1 MLFGMIGMASSQDFS
16 WGLNSSIGVSK
27 SFSGYSSLSSTSYY
41 YFENAYG
48 QTEYLSIDNLKAK
61 NFSIGLSAQYRLL
74 KKMSIG
80 IELNYYR
87 NVLSDNSMQM
97 DFVADYLNSY
107 YTATAYFTNSITRS
121 SIQPI
126 LLLDFNITDNFHLY
140 GGLGMDVWSN
150 YKSKFELKSME
161 RYGAELNDIP
171 LYTDDEELSN
181 LQNNAFNNSLSWR
194 YSNLSTVYGFYYQMN
209 NIKIGYRHY
218 GAGIGKGIHQLT
230 LGYDI
235 GRYKYQ

>member
-1 MLFGMIGMASSQDFS
+1 M
-16 WGLNSSIGVSK
+16 
-27 SFSGYSSLSSTSYY
+27 
-41 YFENAYG
+41 
-48 QTEYLSIDNLKAK
+48 KAK
-61 NFSIGLSAQYRLL
+61 NFSIGLNAQYRLL
-74 KKMSIG
+74 KRMSIG

-97 DFVADYLNSY
+97 DFVADYFNSY
-107 YTATAYFTNSITRS
+107 YTATAYFTNSITRN

-126 LLLDFNITDNFHLY
+126 LLLDFNITDNFHFY
-140 GGLGMDVWSN
+140 GGIGFDVWSN
-150 YKSKFELKSME
+150 SKEMLELKSME

-171 LYTDDEELSN
+171 LYTNDEEFDN
-181 LQNNAFNNSLSWR
+181 LQNNSFNNSLLSR
-194 YSNLSTVYGFYYQMN
+194 YSSISKVYGFYYQMN

-218 GAGIGKGIHQLT
+218 GVGLEKGLHQLT